1 MFQFLCSHLAV
12 VVCIEGLLKLCDK
25 WARIDRCRACF
36 EFRLALIGK
45 KLLSDVDV
53 TFEHVHGLDTAVVN
67 TFEARPVP
75 RPAHL
80 HEWVVLLTYPTF
92 AKAAVLRPNLHIV
105 PTAILVIFRE
115 VGCAALVQFA
125 HAEHSAKVRTRP
137 FGI

>member
-1 MFQFLCSHLAV
+1 MFQFLRSHLAI

-25 WARIDRCRACF
+25 WACIDRCCACF

-67 TFEARPVP
+67 TFEAGPVP

-80 HEWVVLLTYPTF
+80 HERVVLFTYPSF
-92 AKAAVLRPNLHIV
+92 ASAAVLRPYLHVI
-105 PTAILVIFRE
+105 PTAILVVFRE
-115 VGCAALVQFA
+115 VGCTTLVQLA
-125 HAEHSAKVRTRP
+125 HAEHIAKVRTRP